1 VVLLLAEEEPS
12 WSWSYS
18 RWIYYYLCNQCLSP
32 LTWVWTPLKQ
42 AELDTTLCDT
52 VCQWL
57 AAGRWFAP
65 GTPVSSINYL
75 QVGFVFVVLNAT
87 YNNISVISWRSVLLL
102 EETGVPGA
110 NHRPA
115 ASHWQTVSHNVVSS
129 SACLSGVQT
138 HVSGDRHWL
147 LWNWISRFEGEIG
160 IYDQI
165 VFLLKLR
172 TSYEG

>member
-1 VVLLLAEEEPS
+1 MLLGLSVLINSSHTIYISISVIHKPFANLTTRLTVICIFNIWSEVVLLLAEEEPS

-65 GTPVSSINYL
+65 GTPVSS
-75 QVGFVFVVLNAT
+75 
-87 YNNISVISWRSVLLL
+87 NNK
-102 EETGVPGA
+102 T
-110 NHRPA
+110 
-115 ASHWQTVSHNVVSS
+115 
-129 SACLSGVQT
+129 
-138 HVSGDRHWL
+138 DRHDITEIL
-147 LWNWISRFEGEIG
+147 L
-160 IYDQI
+160 Y
-165 VFLLKLR
+165 VALR
-172 TSYEG
+172 TTNTNPTWR